1 VGFGTTGSLGD
12 KAENKALRFLI
23 REGLTPITRN
33 FRTRG
38 GEIDLIM
45 LHGDCLTFV
54 EVRYRKSS
62 RFSRPAL
69 TVDHR
74 KQNKILRTAALFLAR
89 KKHYAGHIMRF
100 DVIAI
105 EGGEEGSIEWI
116 RDAFRPNDSAL

>member
-1 VGFGTTGSLGD
+1 MGFGSTGSLGQ
-12 KAENKALRFLI
+12 KAESKALRFLV
-23 REGLTPITRN
+23 REGLTPVSRN

-74 KQNKILRTAALFLAR
+74 KQNKILRTAALFLAH
-89 KKHYAGHIMRF
+89 KKRYARHTMRF
-100 DVIAI
+100 DVVSI
-105 EGGEEGSIEWI
+105 EGGEEGHIEWI

>member
-1 VGFGTTGSLGD
+1 MGFGATGTLGD
-12 KAENKALRFLI
+12 KAESKALRFLI
-23 REGLTPITRN
+23 REGLTPVTKN

-45 LHGDCLTFV
+45 LHGDCLAFI

-62 RFSRPAL
+62 RFTRPAL

-89 KKHYAGHIMRF
+89 KRRYADHVIRF

-105 EGGEEGSIEWI
+105 EGGEDGSIEWTQ
-116 RDAFRPNDSAL
+116 DAFRPSDSTL